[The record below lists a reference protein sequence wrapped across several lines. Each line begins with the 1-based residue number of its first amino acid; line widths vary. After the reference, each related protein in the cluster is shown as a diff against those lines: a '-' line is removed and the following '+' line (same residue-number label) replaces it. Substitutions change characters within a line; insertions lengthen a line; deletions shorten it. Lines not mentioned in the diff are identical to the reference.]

1 MDELLKLPDDELGAI
16 MSSAAAEAFPPT
28 PDVAPVVRARMER
41 EELAYPELR
50 PRLAS
55 PDTAFAPPDVASR
68 LRRNVLLA
76 LVALLLVGVVAA
88 VIAFGVP
95 GTGIR
100 GLNGQPT
107 SRPTPTHAAATAAPA
122 TQPADAT
129 RVAGSPTPITTSL
142 PSPLG
147 QGPGGGDEGS

>member
-28 PDVAPVVRARMER
+28 PDVATLVRARMER

-50 PRLAS
+50 PRPAS

-76 LVALLLVGVVAA
+76 LVALLLVAVVAA

-95 GTGIR
+95 GSGIR
-100 GLNGQPT
+100 GLNAQPT
-107 SRPTPTHAAATAAPA
+107 SRSTPTHAAPTPAPA
-122 TQPADAT
+122 TQPAGAT
-129 RVAGSPTPITTSL
+129 QAPSSPTPITTAL

-147 QGPGGGDEGS
+147 LGPGGGDEGS